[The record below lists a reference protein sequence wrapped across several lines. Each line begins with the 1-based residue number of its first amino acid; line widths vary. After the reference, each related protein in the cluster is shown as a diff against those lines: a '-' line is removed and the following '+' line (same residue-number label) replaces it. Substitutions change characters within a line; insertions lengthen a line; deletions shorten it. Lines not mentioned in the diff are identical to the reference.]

1 MTEVAMLRAL
11 SFLRHFS
18 IRHLERSLFFSVILS
33 GVRAAK
39 DLVRRAA
46 AASLD

>member
-1 MTEVAMLRAL
+1 MTEVAMFRAL

-18 IRHLERSLFFSVILS
+18 IRYLSGIRFFSVILS
-33 GVRAAK
+33 GVCAAK

-46 AASLD
+46 AAP